1 MRDITTKKEALET
14 LITLPN
20 RQKQRR
26 ANIFQKKKVFQVK
39 VLTPLSAFSG
49 PATSQEANDNPE
61 ILSNVGVDSQYL
73 FKGRIIDNKMAHVS
87 YLEDPCDS
95 SIFSSTQAEVFISMH
110 TNFILSK
117 TNDLPNIGVGDI
129 VFVELEPGQNNAL
142 YDLQF
147 ARIKSVKKIMAT
159 NQSVSDSIENCKA
172 LSEAFGEVRD
182 FVGSVASPEPMQV
195 GASDGLN
202 GEITNPTSVA
212 LVYWYSGM
220 RPSGKDFVVSTI
232 KELGIGQNIAVVVG
246 ESTDNYAG
254 MERDA
259 KTFFDANRWSWPP
272 SRSET
277 RIGGWSLGGKGLARH
292 LAARGVDSFS
302 QIEISDPNPTE
313 LVNLNFNSNTN
324 MLYRPGNWVGPGLEQ
339 FPDLLEKLAG
349 LVQFGAGGGATII
362 EDPENEFG
370 NSHVKILRESLK
382 LIIN

>member
-39 VLTPLSAFSG
+39 VLTPLTAFSG
-49 PATSQEANDNPE
+49 PGTSEAAKNDPE
-61 ILSNVGVDSQYL
+61 VLSNVGIDSQYL
-73 FKGRIIDNKMAHVS
+73 FKGRIIDDKMAHVS

-95 SIFSSTQAEVFISMH
+95 SIFSSTQATAYISMH

-117 TNDLPNIGVGDI
+117 TNGLPSIGVGDI

-182 FVGSVASPEPMQV
+182 FVGSVASPEPIQI

-202 GEITNPTSVA
+202 GEITTPTSVA

-220 RPSGKDFVVSTI
+220 TWGGKHFVVPTI
-232 KELGIGQNIAVVVG
+232 ESLGIGQNIAVVVG

-254 MERDA
+254 MESDA
-259 KTFFDANRWSWPP
+259 ETFFQANGWSWPP
-272 SRSET
+272 SEI

-292 LAARGVDSFS
+292 LAAKGVDSFS

-313 LVNLNFNSNTN
+313 LVNLSFNRNTN
-324 MLYRPGNWVGPGLEQ
+324 MLYRPDNWPGLGFE
-339 FPDLLEKLAG
+339 DLFRRLG
-349 LVQFGAGGGATII
+349 LLVINGGGGANII
-362 EDPENEFG
+362 EDPTSEGG
-370 NSHVKILRESLK
+370 NSHVKILQESLK